1 MCINEQRNCYHC
13 FGCNEHGDIFAFVM
27 KFLHVD
33 FLEAAKI
40 LAEMASVE
48 VPKKRSIQSKEKQE
62 RYAEYIDVYT
72 RATTEYANKL
82 YEPVGKKALEYLYQR
97 GFTDEIIKKYNIGYA
112 PDACILCKTLG
123 KARIPSAIRAG
134 LVRDNGNGCYDFFKN
149 RIMFPITNESGDIV
163 AFSGRS
169 FDGTMPKYMN
179 TVDTEF
185 FHKKQTL
192 FGLSMAKNDIYKRNR
207 TIVVE
212 GQIDCIKMQCSG
224 YAETVAPLGSALT
237 KEHVATI
244 CKMNRNIMFLFDGD
258 DAGKKAAYKAG
269 KETAP
274 FIRFDSDV
282 RVALLPLGEDPDSLL
297 QQKGKKSIDE
307 VLKSSI
313 PLFEYIWSYMLGLW
327 NTREILGRAN
337 FLHGLSEFV
346 SLLEDTELRGI
357 IRTEFVAKTLK
368 RFYSK
373 TDRIALTKRLENG

>member
-27 KFLHVD
+27 NFLHVD
-33 FLEAAKI
+33 FIEAAKI
-40 LAEMASVE
+40 LAEMAGVD
-48 VPKKRSIQSKEKQE
+48 VPTKRSLQSKEKQA

-72 RATTEYANKL
+72 KATTEYAKKL
-82 YEPVGKKALEYLYQR
+82 YEPVGQQALEYLYSR

-112 PDACILCKTLG
+112 PNNYLLCRVIG
-123 KARIPSAIRAG
+123 KGRLETAIKAG
-134 LVRDNGNGCYDFFKN
+134 LIRDSGSGCYDFFKN
-149 RIMFPITNESGDIV
+149 RIVFPITNESGDIV

-169 FDGTMPKYMN
+169 FDGTLPKYMN
-179 TVDTEF
+179 TADTEF

-192 FGLSMAKNDIYKRNR
+192 FGLSMAKNDIYKKNR

-212 GQIDCIKMQCSG
+212 GQIDCIKMQSAG
-224 YAETVAPLGSALT
+224 YGETVAPLGSALT

-244 CKMNRNIMFLFDGD
+244 CKMNRNITFLFDGD
-258 DAGKKAAYKAG
+258 EAGKKAGFKAG

-297 QQKGKKSIDE
+297 QQKGKKGIE
-307 VLKSSI
+307 EILKSAI
-313 PLFEYIWSYMLGLW
+313 PLFEYVWKHLLGVW
-327 NTREILGRAN
+327 NTREIMGRAN
-337 FLHGLSEFV
+337 FIHSLTEFI

-373 TDRIALTKRLENG
+373 TDRIALTKRLNNG